1 MATRIFSGDA
11 IAIAQVNSLVVF
23 GTIEVGDLF
32 RMTINGKNVDVV
44 AASTDAA
51 TVAVQIA
58 AAWNASTIP
67 EFAEVTC
74 EVTGEFGRMTL
85 TADTPG
91 KPFTV
96 TVDSFEDVYGGAY
109 DDQDFTVAAAVANDG
124 PNVWSANNFK
134 TDGVRG
140 TIPAGSDIVIFRDS
154 DVDMKYNLDQSG
166 VASDL
171 TLQFEASYT
180 GEVGLPATNED
191 GDTDYNEYRTRALV
205 IDADVIEIG
214 KGEGA
219 GSAKIRL
226 RRNDEVTTFTVFST
240 GSSSD
245 DQKTVEYTQNGPG
258 IAVANIFGGSI
269 EFNDSEGNGSIIAL
283 NVEGDSD
290 VSLIGVFSGNNTTF
304 NVNGAAILTL
314 PADFASNP
322 LVTIN
327 IRGGTI
333 NSKAADDITNLNI
346 FSGAFNL
353 SPTGAP
359 TITNLIMGP
368 GSVFNTADAVGTV
381 TITNT
386 TLQGGL
392 SGTATINDPS
402 AKTVWSNDID
412 IGPAKQSDFILDFGP
427 GRDVGISGP

>member
-11 IAIAQVNSLVVF
+11 IAIAQVDSLIVF

-67 EFAEVTC
+67 EFEEVTC

-85 TADTPG
+85 TAGTPG

-109 DDQDFTVAAAVANDG
+109 DDQDFTVAASVVNDG

-134 TDGVRG
+134 TAGVRG
-140 TIPAGSDIVIFRDS
+140 TIPAGSDVVIFRDS
-154 DVDMKYNLDQSG
+154 DVDIKYNLDQTG
-166 VASDL
+166 AGTDL

-180 GEVGLPATNED
+180 GEVGLPAKDED
-191 GDTDYNEYRTRALV
+191 GDTDYNEYRRRELRINV
-205 IDADVIEIG
+205 EILEIG
-214 KGEGA
+214 EGEGV
-219 GSAKIRL
+219 GSSKL
-226 RRNDEVTTFTVFST
+226 RISPTDAVATITVFST

-245 DQKTVEYTQNGPG
+245 DQKTVQLLYDGDIVT
-258 IAVANIFGGSI
+258 AN
-269 EFNDSEGNGSIIAL
+269 
-283 NVEGDSD
+283 
-290 VSLIGVFSGNNTTF
+290 VFSGSVEIEEFDGSGSVTTLNCESGADISLVGVF
-304 NVNGAAILTL
+304 GGGITTVNANGASVVTFAPEMAAT
-314 PADFASNP
+314 PA
-322 LVTIN
+322 TIN
-327 IRGGTI
+327 LRGGTI
-333 NSKAADDITNLNI
+333 NSKAADNITTLNI

-353 SPTGAP
+353 SPSGAI
-359 TITNLIMGP
+359 TIASLIMGP

-392 SGTATINDPS
+392 SGTATINDPN
-402 AKTVWSNDID
+402 AKTVWENDID